1 MACCT
6 PLPPIS
12 KKGGDLASSIT
23 NKVIRQAA
31 ACAVRDAVARARSSC
46 CDRQGAHN
54 GGSPRGGTS
63 SSEYLDTTVA
73 KCAVITSAMAQAVVN
88 APLRGVSYGAYINN
102 LEQKTLENYAPYNDP
117 ERRFINYR
125 GHFIPPACVPTPIFN
140 PITPSSSELCRAQIP
155 AYMRPSH

>member
-1 MACCT
+1 MACCA
-6 PLPPIS
+6 PLPPTS

-46 CDRQGAHN
+46 CDRQRAHN

-73 KCAVITSAMAQAVVN
+73 KCAVVTSEVAQAVVN

-102 LEQKTLENYAPYNDP
+102 LTQKTLDNYAPYNDP
-117 ERRFINYR
+117 DRRFINYR
-125 GHFIPPACVPTPIFN
+125 GHFIPPACVPTPIVN
-140 PITPSSSELCRAQIP
+140 PTVTSSSELCRAQIP